1 MGVYVLAVLAL
12 LVAFAAGLL
21 SGAYMLPPRERKAL
35 SAARL
40 GGVTRKLMVATL
52 RCALVWVFLSYAIA
66 IYSTVRLGV
75 VYTMAE
81 LSEPAIY
88 ALLGVNLTKVLE
100 NVFEHNDGKIFGVSN
115 KKETEPPKESGPVD
129 L

>member
-1 MGVYVLAVLAL
+1 MGSFILAGLAL
-12 LVAFAAGLL
+12 IFAFAAGLL
-21 SGAYMLPPRERKAL
+21 LGVYVIAPRKQQSL
-35 SAARL
+35 TAAKF
-40 GGVTRKLMVATL
+40 GGVTRRLMLATM

-66 IYSTVRLGV
+66 IYATVRLGA

-88 ALLGVNLTKVLE
+88 SVLGVTLAKVLE
-100 NVFEHNDGKIFGVSN
+100 NVFEHNDGKVFGVS
-115 KKETEPPKESGPVD
+115 KTKEPPKQDGGD

>member
-1 MGVYVLAVLAL
+1 MGSCVFAFLAL
-12 LVAFAAGLL
+12 ICSFAAGLIF
-21 SGAYMLPPRERKAL
+21 GVYVIAPRRQK
-35 SAARL
+35 SITAAKF
-40 GGVTRKLMVATL
+40 GGVTRRLMLSTM

-66 IYSTVRLGV
+66 IYATVRLGA

-88 ALLGVNLTKVLE
+88 SLLGVTLAKVLE
-100 NVFEHNDGKIFGVSN
+100 NVFEHNDSKVFGVSN
-115 KKETEPPKESGPVD
+115 TKGPPKQDGGD

>member
-1 MGVYVLAVLAL
+1 MNYCILATLAL
-12 LVAFAAGLL
+12 LVSFATGLL
-21 SGAYMLPPRERKAL
+21 LGVRVAYPRSKEAL
-35 SAARL
+35 TSARL
-40 GGVTRKLMVATL
+40 GGVTQKLMISTL

-66 IYSTVRLGV
+66 IYSTIRLGV

-88 ALLGVNLTKVLE
+88 ALLGVNLTKVLG
-100 NVFEHNDGKIFGVSN
+100 NIFEHNDGKIFGVSD
-115 KKETEPPKESGPVD
+115 KKAWSDSDHTGD

>member
-1 MGVYVLAVLAL
+1 MGGFILAGLALIFAFTAGLLLGVYVIA
-12 LVAFAAGLL
+12 
-21 SGAYMLPPRERKAL
+21 PREHKSL
-35 SAARL
+35 TAAKF
-40 GGVTRKLMVATL
+40 GGVTRRLMLATM

-66 IYSTVRLGV
+66 IYATVRLGA

-88 ALLGVNLTKVLE
+88 SVLGVTLAKVLE
-100 NVFEHNDGKIFGVSN
+100 NVFEHNDSKVFGVS
-115 KKETEPPKESGPVD
+115 KTKEPPKQDGGD

>member
-1 MGVYVLAVLAL
+1 MGSVLLAALAL
-12 LVAFAAGLL
+12 LAAFTAGLL
-21 SGAYMLPPRERKAL
+21 AGVYILAPRAGKTL
-35 SAARL
+35 SAAKL
-40 GGVTRKLMVATL
+40 GGVTRRLMISTL

-66 IYSTVRLGV
+66 IYSTVRIGV

-100 NVFEHNDGKIFGVSN
+100 NVFEHNDGKIFGTSRPV
-115 KKETEPPKESGPVD
+115 EPSRPDGADE
-129 L
+129 